1 MSWAANRM
9 TTREEDRAYCLM
21 GIFGVNMPTL
31 YGEGMMAFQRLQEE
45 IMRLH
50 DDSTLFAWSLLDYK
64 EQGPMNILSAHSQD
78 SPLHLHLF
86 AKSPDFFS
94 HSKNI
99 VSDTCIASVI
109 SRLPFD
115 TYCRLRLTYIVA
127 TSSAQ
132 CSSPLSLPQPIA
144 F

>member
-21 GIFGVNMPTL
+21 GIFGVKLPTL

-64 EQGPMNILSAHSQD
+64 EHVSMNILSVHSQD
-78 SPLHLHLF
+78 SLLHLHLF

-99 VSDTCIASVI
+99 VSDACIASIVSELLI
-109 SRLPFD
+109 D
-115 TYCRLRLTYIVA
+115 T
-127 TSSAQ
+127 
-132 CSSPLSLPQPIA
+132 
-144 F
+144 